1 MYLTAFAPGMSKL
14 TLVFSPRASERLA
27 QIATHLSEQSLPNSF
42 IVEYLNQFELWLNKV
57 LLEFPDS
64 GIPMSEFGAD
74 IRKICYK
81 KYSFVYRVTTKQIE
95 ILTVY
100 RENLP

>member
-1 MYLTAFAPGMSKL
+1 MSKPGL
-14 TLVFSPRASERLA
+14 FFSPRAIERLE
-27 QIATHLSEQSLPNSF
+27 QIAAYLSDQGLPNSF
-42 IVEYLNQFELWLNKV
+42 VIDYLNQFERWLNKV

-64 GIPMSEFGAD
+64 GVPLPEHGPE

-81 KYSFVYRVTTKQIE
+81 KYSFVYRTTATQIE

-100 RENLP
+100 KENLP

>member
-1 MYLTAFAPGMSKL
+1 MSKL
-14 TLVFSPRASERLA
+14 TLVFSPRASERLE
-27 QIATHLSEQSLPNSF
+27 QIATHLSEQSLPNTF

-57 LLEFPDS
+57 LIEFPDS
-64 GIPMSEFGAD
+64 GIPMPEYGTD

-81 KYSFVYRVTTKQIE
+81 KYSFVYRVTAIQVE

>member
-1 MYLTAFAPGMSKL
+1 MSKL
-14 TLVFSPRASERLA
+14 TLAFSPRASERLG
-27 QIATHLSEQSLPNSF
+27 QIAAHLSEQGLSNAF
-42 IVEYLNQFELWLNKV
+42 VIDYLNQFELWLNKV

-64 GIPMSEFGAD
+64 GVPMPQFGAD

-81 KYSFVYRVTTKQIE
+81 KYSFVYRVTVEQIE

>member
-1 MYLTAFAPGMSKL
+1 MSKL
-14 TLVFSPRASERLA
+14 TLVFSPRAVERLA

-57 LLEFPDS
+57 LIEFPDS
-64 GIPMSEFGAD
+64 GIPMPEYGTD

-81 KYSFVYRVTTKQIE
+81 KYSFAYRVTAIQVE

>member
-1 MYLTAFAPGMSKL
+1 MSKL
-14 TLVFSPRASERLA
+14 ALVFSPRASERLA
-27 QIATHLSEQSLPNSF
+27 QIASHLSEQGLSNAF
-42 IVEYLNQFELWLNKV
+42 IVDYLNQFELWLNKV

-64 GIPMSEFGAD
+64 GIPMPEFGAD

-81 KYSFVYRVTTKQIE
+81 KYSFVYRVTAIQIE
-95 ILTVY
+95 ILSVY

>member
-1 MYLTAFAPGMSKL
+1 MNRPD
-14 TLVFSPRASERLA
+14 LVFSPRASERLA
-27 QIATHLSEQSLPNSF
+27 QIATHLSEQGLPNTF
-42 IVEYLNQFELWLNKV
+42 VIKYLNQFELWLEKV
-57 LLEFPDS
+57 LIEFPDS
-64 GIPMSEFGAD
+64 GIPMPEYGPE

-81 KYSFVYRVTTKQIE
+81 KYSFVYRTTATQIE